1 MVNMNRKLANE
12 IASGSPSKIRR
23 LRAEEI
29 ILRIS
34 SLSQQNFETLSAK
47 ETQQIFHELQV
58 YQIEFE
64 MQNEELR
71 RIQLELDAE
80 RERYFDLY
88 NMAPAGYCTLSEQGL
103 ILQAN
108 LTAATL
114 FGVSLS
120 ELIKQP
126 ITRFITKENR
136 GLYYLYYKQFSQ
148 SDKTESCELC
158 MVRNDGLEFWAHLEA
173 TGGQNPTN
181 TSEYH
186 LMINDISKYVRMK
199 ETLKLN
205 ENIMIA
211 QSQKAAMGELM
222 SMIAHQWRQPLN
234 NMALLNQDMYIKWEL
249 GKLDSPSFYSSHEQM
264 DGILQFMSKTIDD
277 FRNFFIPDQPKELIS
292 IEEVLSN
299 TLKIVGQGLNNLNI
313 QIKIQNNSQTAFLI
327 HKNSLVQVFLNILT
341 NAKNALEANAVN
353 PAAITVTIDEIQK
366 SMVVSICDNGGGI
379 PKNIVDK
386 IGQPYFTTKGLMGT
400 GLGLYI
406 SQTIIEKYFD
416 GTLTWYNKPE
426 GACFVITLNID
437 NA

>member
-23 LRAEEI
+23 LQAEEI
-29 ILRIS
+29 TQRIAT
-34 SLSQQNFETLSAK
+34 LSQQNFETLSPV
-47 ETQQIFHELQV
+47 ETQRIFHGLQL

-71 RIQLELDAE
+71 RIQIELDAE

-88 NMAPAGYCTLSEQGL
+88 NIAPVGYCTLSEHGL
-103 ILQAN
+103 IKQAN

-114 FGVSLS
+114 LGVSQN

-126 ITRFITKENR
+126 ITRFITKEHQGN
-136 GLYYLYYKQFSQ
+136 YYLYRKQFDQ
-148 SDKTESCELC
+148 SLKSHSCELR
-158 MVRNDGLEFWAHLEA
+158 MMRHDGTEFWAHLEA
-173 TGGQNPTN
+173 TNAQNPN
-181 TSEYH
+181 STSEYH
-186 LMINDISKYVRMK
+186 LIVNDISNYISMK

-205 ENIMIA
+205 ENIMLA

-234 NMALLNQDMYIKWEL
+234 NMALINQDMYIKWEL

-299 TLKIVGQGLNNLNI
+299 TLKIVGQSLNNLNI
-313 QIKIQNNSQTAFLI
+313 KINIQNNSQTAFLI

-341 NAKNALEANAVN
+341 NAKNALEANSVK
-353 PAAITVTIDEIQK
+353 PAAIMISIDEIQE
-366 SMVVSICDNGGGI
+366 SLVVTICDNGGGI
-379 PKNIVDK
+379 PKNIMDK

-400 GLGLYI
+400 GLGLHI
-406 SQTIIEKYFD
+406 SQTIIEKYFN

-426 GACFVITLNID
+426 GACFVITLNVN

>member
-1 MVNMNRKLANE
+1 MLDMNRKFANE

-23 LRAEEI
+23 LQAEEI
-29 ILRIS
+29 TQRIAT
-34 SLSQQNFETLSAK
+34 LSQQDFETLSPV
-47 ETQQIFHELQV
+47 ETQRIFHELQL

-71 RIQLELDAE
+71 RIQIELDTE
-80 RERYFDLY
+80 KERYFDLY
-88 NMAPAGYCTLSEQGL
+88 NIAPVGYCTLSEHGL
-103 ILQAN
+103 IKQAN

-114 FGVSLS
+114 LGVSQN

-126 ITRFITKENR
+126 ITRFITKEHQGN
-136 GLYYLYYKQFSQ
+136 YYLYRKQFDQ
-148 SDKTESCELC
+148 SVKSHSCELR
-158 MVRNDGLEFWAHLEA
+158 MMRHDGTQFWAHLEA
-173 TGGQNPTN
+173 TNAQNPNN

-186 LMINDISKYVRMK
+186 LIISDISKYVSMK
-199 ETLKLN
+199 DTLKLN
-205 ENIMIA
+205 ENIMLA

-234 NMALLNQDMYIKWEL
+234 NMALINQDMYIKWGL

-264 DGILQFMSKTIDD
+264 DEILQFMSKTIDD

-299 TLKIVGQGLNNLNI
+299 TLKIVGQSLNHLNI
-313 QIKIQNNSQTAFLI
+313 QINIQNNSQTAFLI

-341 NAKNALEANAVN
+341 NAKNALEANSVK
-353 PAAITVTIDEIQK
+353 PAAIMISIDEIQE
-366 SMVVSICDNGGGI
+366 SLVVTICDNGGGI
-379 PKNIVDK
+379 PQNIVDK

-400 GLGLYI
+400 GLGLHI
-406 SQTIIEKYFD
+406 SQTIIEKYFN
-416 GTLTWYNKPE
+416 GTLIWYNKPE
-426 GACFVITLNID
+426 GACFVITLNVD